1 MNFVEYLNY
10 LIDIGLS
17 YADHRRRVLFFF
29 SECVGGNVDPIIKDL
44 DKLIEKPIKE
54 FDKTDWVSVSYI
66 LSKAYFSKHLKEVE
80 KNEQN

>member
-17 YADHRRRVLFFF
+17 YAEDMRRIRFLF
-29 SECVGGNVDPIIKDL
+29 SECIGGNSSAIANDL

-54 FDKTDWVSVSYI
+54 FDRKDWISINYV